1 MGYQALY
8 RKWRPQTFA
17 ELVGQ
22 KPIVTALCNQVCEG
36 RLAHA
41 YLFTGSRGTG
51 KTSAAKILARA
62 VNCQNPQ
69 NGNPCNECEICRGLL
84 NETLLDVV
92 EIDAASNN
100 GVENIRRIRDEVLY
114 PPTAGKYKVYII
126 DEVHMLSAG
135 AFNAF
140 LKTLEEPPE
149 HVIFIL
155 ATTDPHKVLPT
166 ILSRCQRFDF
176 SRIGLSDLVA
186 RLRFVCEQEG
196 ISADPAALNQ
206 IARSADGGMRDALSL
221 LDGCIAVGG
230 KTLTAQVVQDV
241 LGTVGE
247 AFLSQLIDFLMAGQ
261 TAEALNAVTT
271 EYTRG
276 ADLFLLYEG
285 LLRQCC
291 DLLLFAS
298 GASPEELTG
307 LDEDLCRVLA
317 QQAQQIPQERLVRL
331 IHLVSQ
337 TLSEARLSKSP
348 KVLFDAMLVRIARP
362 ELTPDLSGV
371 LDRIARL
378 EQRPVA
384 SDKTVQNPVVLPSE
398 TNTDL
403 PAETSPPPKELTRQ
417 EPKEEPKSEEKM
429 DLSADWADIVGEVK
443 RQVGNGPLISF
454 LNMAEPQVHNDGL
467 YLVMNSENECDMM
480 RMLSNQL
487 EQVASAVARVIGHPM
502 RVRAVSRER
511 FKDEIAAKDGSIDT
525 LLERLSDEAF
535 SDIVTIEREEE

>member
-8 RKWRPQTFA
+8 RKWRPQTFT

-22 KPIVTALCNQVCEG
+22 APIVTALCNQVKEG

-62 VNCQNPQ
+62 VNCQNPKD
-69 NGNPCNECEICRGLL
+69 GNPCNECAVCRGLL
-84 NETLLDVV
+84 NETILDVM

-114 PPTAGKYKVYII
+114 PPTAGRYKVYII
-126 DEVHMLSAG
+126 DEVHMLSQG

-176 SRIGLSDLVA
+176 GRIGLSDLVS
-186 RLRFVCEQEG
+186 RLKFVCEQEG
-196 ISADPAALNQ
+196 ITAAPQALNQ

-221 LDGCIAVGG
+221 LDGCLAVGG
-230 KTLTAQVVQDV
+230 KDLTGEVVRRV

-247 AFLSQLIDFLMAGQ
+247 SFLVQLTDALMNGQ
-261 TAEALNAVTT
+261 TAEALNMTAV
-271 EYTRG
+271 EYARG

-285 LLRQCC
+285 LLRHVC

-298 GASPEELTG
+298 GAEPDELTALDEELCHT
-307 LDEDLCRVLA
+307 LKA
-317 QQAQQIPQERLVRL
+317 QAQKYPQERLVRMVHL
-331 IHLVSQ
+331 ITQ
-337 TLSEARLSKSP
+337 TLSEARLSKSA
-348 KVLFDAMLVRIARP
+348 KVLFNAMLVRLSRP
-362 ELTPDLSGV
+362 EMTPDLASV

-378 EQRPVA
+378 EQGRPA
-384 SDKTVQNPVVLPSE
+384 PAAAPTPILETV
-398 TNTDL
+398 
-403 PAETSPPPKELTRQ
+403 
-417 EPKEEPKSEEKM
+417 EEPTPEPQPELEKEPEFVPEAVPTG
-429 DLSADWADIVGEVK
+429 DISNDWADILHDVKERVGS
-443 RQVGNGPLISF
+443 GPMLSF
-454 LNMAEPQVHNDGL
+454 LKNAEAQVHNDGL
-467 YLVMNSENECDMM
+467 YLVMDSENECEMM
-480 RMLSNQL
+480 RMMSSQL
-487 EQVASAVARVIGHPM
+487 EKVAQSVAHVTGKQMRIRV
-502 RVRAVSRER
+502 VSRNR
-511 FKDEIAAKDGSIDT
+511 FHEEIAVDEGSMET
-525 LLERLSDEAF
+525 LLGRLSDEAF
-535 SDIVTIEREEE
+535 SDIVTIESEE

>member
-8 RKWRPQTFA
+8 RKWRPQTFT

-22 KPIVTALCNQVCEG
+22 TPIVTALCNQVKEG

-69 NGNPCNECEICRGLL
+69 DGNPCNECAVCRGLL
-84 NETLLDVV
+84 NETILDVM

-114 PPTAGKYKVYII
+114 PPTAGRYKVYII

-176 SRIGLSDLVA
+176 GRIGLSDLVS
-186 RLRFVCEQEG
+186 RLQFVCEQEG
-196 ISADPAALNQ
+196 ITAAPQALNQ

-221 LDGCIAVGG
+221 LDGCLAVGG
-230 KTLTAQVVQDV
+230 KDLTAEVVRQV

-247 AFLSQLIDFLMAGQ
+247 EFLVRLTDALMNGQ
-261 TAEALNAVTT
+261 TADALNMTAV
-271 EYTRG
+271 EYARG

-285 LLRQCC
+285 LLRHAC
-291 DLLLFAS
+291 DLLLFAA
-298 GASPEELTG
+298 GAEPDELTA
-307 LDEDLCRVLA
+307 LDEDLCRTLKV
-317 QQAQQIPQERLVRL
+317 QAQKYPQERLVRMVGL
-331 IHLVSQ
+331 ISQ
-337 TLSEARLSKSP
+337 TLGEARLSKSA
-348 KVLFDAMLVRIARP
+348 KVLFNAMLVRLSRP
-362 ELTPDLSGV
+362 EMTPDLAAV

-378 EQRPVA
+378 EQGRPIAPAVPA
-384 SDKTVQNPVVLPSE
+384 PTPEPIKEAEPVPVVE
-398 TNTDL
+398 
-403 PAETSPPPKELTRQ
+403 PAVVPTP
-417 EPKEEPKSEEKM
+417 EPEAAPVEDISN
-429 DLSADWADIVGEVK
+429 DWADVLHDVKERVGS
-443 RQVGNGPLISF
+443 GPMLSF
-454 LNMAEPQVHNDGL
+454 LKNAEAQVHNDGL
-467 YLVMNSENECDMM
+467 YLVMDSENECEMM
-480 RMLSNQL
+480 RMMSAQL
-487 EQVASAVARVIGHPM
+487 DKVAQSVAHVTGKQMRIRV
-502 RVRAVSRER
+502 VSRTQFHE
-511 FKDEIAAKDGSIDT
+511 EIAVDEGSIDT
-525 LLERLSDEAF
+525 LLGRLSDSSF
-535 SDIVTIEREEE
+535 SDIVTIESEE

>member
-8 RKWRPQTFA
+8 RKWRPQTFS

-22 KPIVTALCNQVCEG
+22 TPVVTALCNQVKEG

-69 NGNPCNECEICRGLL
+69 DGNPCNECPVCRGLL
-84 NETLLDVV
+84 NETILDVM

-114 PPTAGKYKVYII
+114 PPTAGRYKVYII

-176 SRIGLSDLVA
+176 GRIGLSDLVA
-186 RLRFVCEQEG
+186 RLQFVCEQEG
-196 ISADPAALNQ
+196 ITAAPQALNQ

-230 KTLTAQVVQDV
+230 QNLSAEVVRQV

-247 AFLSQLIDFLMAGQ
+247 AFYIQLTDALMNGQ
-261 TAEALNAVTT
+261 TADALNMTAV
-271 EYTRG
+271 EYARG

-285 LLRQCC
+285 LLRHTC
-291 DLLLFAS
+291 DLLLLAS
-298 GASPEELTG
+298 GAQPDELTALDEEL
-307 LDEDLCRVLA
+307 CRTLKA
-317 QQAQQIPQERLVRL
+317 QAQKYPQERLVRMVHL
-331 IHLVSQ
+331 ISQ
-337 TLSEARLSKSP
+337 TLSEARLSKSA
-348 KVLFDAMLVRIARP
+348 KVLFNAALVRISRP
-362 ELTPDLSGV
+362 EMTPDLASV

-378 EQRPVA
+378 EQGRPA
-384 SDKTVQNPVVLPSE
+384 PAPI
-398 TNTDL
+398 
-403 PAETSPPPKELTRQ
+403 PAEEPVRQ
-417 EPKEEPKSEEKM
+417 EEPAPQPEPQEEPAPAPAPQPEPAT
-429 DLSADWADIVGEVK
+429 DIAGDWADILHDVK
-443 RQVGNGPLISF
+443 ERLGSGPMLSF
-454 LNMAEPQVHNDGL
+454 LKSAEAQVHNDGL
-467 YLVMNSENECDMM
+467 YLVMDSESECDMM
-480 RMLSNQL
+480 RMMSAQL
-487 EQVASAVARVIGHPM
+487 EKVAQSVAHVTGKQMRIRV
-502 RVRAVSRER
+502 VSRTQ
-511 FKDEIAAKDGSIDT
+511 FNDEIAVDEGSIET
-525 LLERLSDEAF
+525 LLDRLTDEAF
-535 SDIVTIEREEE
+535 SDIVTIESEDA

>member
-8 RKWRPQTFA
+8 RKWRPQTFT

-22 KPIVTALCNQVCEG
+22 TPIVTALCNQVKEG

-62 VNCQNPQ
+62 VNCQHPQ
-69 NGNPCNECEICRGLL
+69 DGNPCNECAVCHGLL
-84 NETLLDVV
+84 NETILDVM

-114 PPTAGKYKVYII
+114 PPTAGRYKVYII
-126 DEVHMLSAG
+126 DEVHMLSQG

-176 SRIGLSDLVA
+176 GRIGLADLVS

-196 ISADPAALNQ
+196 ITAAPQALNQ

-221 LDGCIAVGG
+221 LDGCLAVGG
-230 KTLTAQVVQDV
+230 KDLTAEVVRQV

-247 AFLSQLIDFLMAGQ
+247 PFLVQLTDALMNGQ
-261 TAEALNAVTT
+261 TADALNMTAI
-271 EYTRG
+271 EYARG
-276 ADLFLLYEG
+276 TDLFLLYEG
-285 LLRQCC
+285 LLRHAC

-298 GASPEELTG
+298 GAEPDELTALDEEL
-307 LDEDLCRVLA
+307 CRTLKA
-317 QQAQQIPQERLVRL
+317 QAQKYPQERLVRMVHL
-331 IHLVSQ
+331 ISQ
-337 TLSEARLSKSP
+337 TLGEARLSKSA
-348 KVLFDAMLVRIARP
+348 KVLFNAMLVRLSRP
-362 ELTPDLSGV
+362 EMTPDLSSV

-378 EQRPVA
+378 EQGRPV
-384 SDKTVQNPVVLPSE
+384 SVTPTPQ
-398 TNTDL
+398 
-403 PAETSPPPKELTRQ
+403 AETVAETPSAPQP
-417 EPKEEPKSEEKM
+417 EPQEEPI
-429 DLSADWADIVGEVK
+429 SAPAPQAEPTTDISNDWADVLHDVK
-443 RQVGNGPLISF
+443 ERLGGGPMLSF
-454 LNMAEPQVHNDGL
+454 LKNAEAQVHNDGL
-467 YLVMNSENECDMM
+467 YLVMDSESECEMM
-480 RMLSNQL
+480 RMMSAQL
-487 EQVASAVARVIGHPM
+487 EKVAQSVAHVTGKQMRIRV
-502 RVRAVSRER
+502 VSRTQ
-511 FKDEIAAKDGSIDT
+511 FHDEIAVDEGSMET
-525 LLERLSDEAF
+525 LLGRLTDASF
-535 SDIVTIEREEE
+535 SDIVTIESEE